1 MMFDGKR
8 GTFQK
13 TYCIREAL
21 KDKKRKTARVSKPNH
36 AKPVVKLVYRSFVTQ
51 MKEQHRPHTA
61 QEPHSAI
68 GLNSLV
74 IKINN
79 SNNYNPSHF

>member
-1 MMFDGKR
+1 
-8 GTFQK
+8 
-13 TYCIREAL
+13 
-21 KDKKRKTARVSKPNH
+21 
-36 AKPVVKLVYRSFVTQ
+36 
-51 MKEQHRPHTA
+51 MKEYHRPHTA
-61 QEPHSAI
+61 QGVAEQEQDSAL